1 MRMISGPRAAD
12 DVVKHAASGAFAVE
26 SPSVQKI
33 LVSARWE
40 VETVY
45 LIAELI
51 RDGTL
56 PSQKNL
62 DRLEL
67 ACRRLNNAVKAL
79 GGDQEV
85 VA

>member
-1 MRMISGPRAAD
+1 MTLFTGTPAPDISTTRMHEAAYT
-12 DVVKHAASGAFAVE
+12 DV
-26 SPSVQKI
+26 PPTVQK
-33 LVSARWE
+33 LVISARWE

-51 RDGTL
+51 RGGTL
-56 PSQKNL
+56 PSQRNL
-62 DRLEL
+62 DRLAL

-79 GGDQEV
+79 GGDQEA

>member
-1 MRMISGPRAAD
+1 MTSLAGTPTPDINMTGVHEAAYI
-12 DVVKHAASGAFAVE
+12 DV
-26 SPSVQKI
+26 SPTVQK
-33 LVSARWE
+33 LVISARWE

-51 RDGTL
+51 RGGTL
-56 PSQKNL
+56 PSQRNL
-62 DRLEL
+62 DRLGL
-67 ACRRLNNAVKAL
+67 ACRRLNSAVKAL

>member
-1 MRMISGPRAAD
+1 MTLLMGTAAPD
-12 DVVKHAASGAFAVE
+12 INTRGVHETAHADV
-26 SPSVQKI
+26 PPTVQKLI
-33 LVSARWE
+33 ISARWE

-51 RDGTL
+51 RGGTL
-56 PSQKNL
+56 PSQRNL

-85 VA
+85 AA